1 MDYEGQ
7 QETMEDLNDKNE
19 VMTLAEVADFLQL
32 AEKTV
37 LRMAHKGQI
46 PAAKVASQWRFLRSI
61 LKDWLAS
68 QMLTGLLPKAP
79 YLAENTRD
87 ISQFKGI
94 IRPDLIRTVIQP
106 GSKDSIL
113 QQLIAPL
120 RETGFAQQ
128 PDLFLQKTIER
139 EKMMTTAI
147 GHGVA
152 MPHPRKPI
160 ENMFPES
167 AIVIGICPQGTDFDA
182 IDGQSVHLFFLICAT
197 REDIH
202 LQLMAKIGWLVRN
215 EKILEKLKKAT
226 SRDQVMELINQ
237 SMKSP

>member
-1 MDYEGQ
+1 
-7 QETMEDLNDKNE
+7 MEDLNDKNE

-61 LKDWLAS
+61 IKDWLAS
-68 QMLTGLLPKAP
+68 QMQIVSSPKIP
-79 YLAENTRD
+79 YLAANNRD
-87 ISQFKGI
+87 ISQLNGI

-106 GSKDSIL
+106 GSKDTIL
-113 QQLIAPL
+113 KQLITPL

-128 PDLFLQKTIER
+128 PELFLQKTMER

-160 ENMFPES
+160 ENMFPEP
-167 AIVIGICPQGTDFDA
+167 AIVVGICPKGTNFDA
-182 IDGQSVHLFFLICAT
+182 IDDQLVHLFFLICAT
-197 REDIH
+197 REEIH
-202 LQLMAKIGWLVRN
+202 LQLMAKIGWLIRN
-215 EKILEKLKKAT
+215 KKILAKLKQAT
-226 SRDQVMELINQ
+226 SKEQVMELIKH
-237 SMKSP
+237 SMKESNPNPVTN